1 VEDGEEHKPRGFLLY
16 DDGEAAPPTGLGQ
29 LEMLVEIRFQTIGIL
44 AEMNDRGVPFKEL
57 AAFIAR
63 NWEHL

>member
-1 VEDGEEHKPRGFLLY
+1 
-16 DDGEAAPPTGLGQ
+16 
-29 LEMLVEIRFQTIGIL
+29 LVEIRFQTIGIL

>member
-1 VEDGEEHKPRGFLLY
+1 L
-16 DDGEAAPPTGLGQ
+16 AGLKFVTVG
-29 LEMLVEIRFQTIGIL
+29 TI
-44 AEMNDRGVPFKEL
+44 AEMNDRGVPFNEL